1 MGFMKLCAITIET
14 IFLFFCICKI
24 VITLITG
31 VNLKINYSN
40 SFDLGKLQNGVEEF
54 QNYG

>member
-1 MGFMKLCAITIET
+1 MGFMKICDITIET
-14 IFLFFCICKI
+14 IFLFFCVCKI